1 MRMLLLLLLSGCAA
15 GSAAP
20 AEAPPLEIGI
30 AVEDITPPVGYRMG
44 GYFRERFSTATLDPL
59 RAKAIVLRQGDVR
72 VAMVFCDLVGISIH
86 LSREVRERAAQ
97 RTGIP
102 SDHIVLAG
110 THTHTGPLMPR
121 GWLPPTEQDDYMKG
135 LASTLVRT
143 IEAALAD
150 CRPSRLAAGALAQS
164 PALSFNRR
172 YRFRDGTVRTLGPV
186 TRALPGHEPENIE
199 RADGPIDPE
208 ISVILVGDP
217 PRAALSVFALHLNT
231 VGDTTVGDTRWSADF
246 PCFLERGLRK
256 AFGPAFISVFGAGC
270 CGDINALD
278 IARPKMRST
287 EEIGSSLAST
297 ILAGYGRLRP
307 LGEGALAAKSA
318 RFEWPLRRPST
329 EEVERARAELS
340 RGDELPFL
348 KRVEAT
354 GTLDLDR
361 AAGRPWTVEVQA
373 FRLSRDVAIVT
384 MPGEVFAEFGLAVKR
399 ASPFRT
405 TLVVEMANDHA
416 PCYVPTRRAFGQG
429 GYEVLNSRLQPG
441 AGEKMVEESLKL
453 LDSLR

>member
-1 MRMLLLLLLSGCAA
+1 MLALVGCAA
-15 GSAAP
+15 GSTAP
-20 AEAPPLEIGI
+20 AEAPPLEVGI

-44 GYFRERFSTATLDPL
+44 GYFRERFSTGTRDPL
-59 RAKAIVLRQGDVR
+59 HARAIVLRQGDVR
-72 VAMVFCDLVGISIH
+72 VALAFCDLVGIPVH
-86 LSREVRERAAQ
+86 LSNDVRERVRQ

-102 SDHIVLAG
+102 VDHVVIAA

-121 GWLPPTEQDDYMKG
+121 GWAPPTEQDEYMKS
-135 LASTLVRT
+135 LASTLVKT

-150 CRPSRLAAGALAQS
+150 CRPSRLAAGGMTQLT
-164 PALSFNRR
+164 PLSFNRR
-172 YRFRDGTVRTLGPV
+172 YRFRDGVVRTLGPV

-199 RADGPIDPE
+199 GAAGPIDPN
-208 ISVILVGDP
+208 IGVLLVGDP

-246 PCFLERGLRK
+246 PFFLERDLRK

-278 IARPKMRST
+278 IAKPRMRTT
-287 EEIGSSLAST
+287 EEIGSALAAT
-297 ILAGYGRLRP
+297 IAAAYGRLRP
-307 LGEGALAAKSA
+307 LGEGSLAAKSV
-318 RFEWPLRRPST
+318 RFEWPLRRPSK
-329 EEVERARAELS
+329 EEVERARAELARS
-340 RGDELPFL
+340 DVPFL

-373 FRLSRDVAIVT
+373 FRLSRDAAVVT

-416 PCYVPTRRAFGQG
+416 PCYVPTRQAFAQG
-429 GYEVLNSRLQPG
+429 GYEVLNSRLEPG
-441 AGEKMVEESLKL
+441 AGEKMVEEAVKL
-453 LDSLR
+453 LESLR